1 MFTIEAAD
9 LDRIAAPLGLAILWQ
24 TFPGLRQPWAL
35 RRNRFAVA
43 ALDPSWRT
51 LDSRL
56 IQCIGDLMA
65 LQSSRSPSQ
74 SHINAFAGIMW
85 PLTFFKT

>member
-43 ALDPSWRT
+43 ALDRHGGLSIR
-51 LDSRL
+51 D
-56 IQCIGDLMA
+56 
-65 LQSSRSPSQ
+65 
-74 SHINAFAGIMW
+74 
-85 PLTFFKT
+85 